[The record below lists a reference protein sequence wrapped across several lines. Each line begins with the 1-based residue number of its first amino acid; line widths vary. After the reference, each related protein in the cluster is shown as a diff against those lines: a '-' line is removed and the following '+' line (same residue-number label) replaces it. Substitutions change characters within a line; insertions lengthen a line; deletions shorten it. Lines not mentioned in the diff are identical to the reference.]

1 MQDYLDGKPLFE
13 VFTVESY
20 LDIMA
25 LLPSTQYQ
33 VILIDK
39 NGRRLADRA
48 VTSLKHDGGKGVELP
63 VNMYVVHE
71 AAPDRDLPDIIRIDC
86 TGLGGHDLGGPD
98 PWHIC
103 IRSDRHGQNIYG
115 PSLATTEVVLHHPM
129 RRPRHIVALGLTKAM
144 HEFLTLHYFAIDS
157 AAGWDEL
164 LERRLPAATWMK
176 ADARRLMATE
186 MFEQSHIAP
195 SHRRL
200 PHLSWTTSFSL
211 LLDLLIGAGK
221 TRYLN
226 TRPHARTHRD
236 VFVRGFSAGSYSGIC
251 LLHLLWQFPSVDAR
265 GKLGGIACPPELLA
279 TIPIDKGPGLHLFHY
294 DRDLLC
300 CWQPIWDSLQCLSCV
315 CIP

>member
-1 MQDYLDGKPLFE
+1 
-13 VFTVESY
+13 
-20 LDIMA
+20 MA
-25 LLPSTQYQ
+25 
-33 VILIDK
+33 I
-39 NGRRLADRA
+39 
-48 VTSLKHDGGKGVELP
+48 
-63 VNMYVVHE
+63 
-71 AAPDRDLPDIIRIDC
+71 
-86 TGLGGHDLGGPD
+86 
-98 PWHIC
+98 
-103 IRSDRHGQNIYG
+103 
-115 PSLATTEVVLHHPM
+115 
-129 RRPRHIVALGLTKAM
+129 
-144 HEFLTLHYFAIDS
+144 
-157 AAGWDEL
+157 
-164 LERRLPAATWMK
+164 
-176 ADARRLMATE
+176 E

-279 TIPIDKGPGLHLFHY
+279 TIPIDKGPGLHLFHD

-300 CWQPIWDSLQCLSCV
+300 C
-315 CIP
+315 

>member
-1 MQDYLDGKPLFE
+1 M
-13 VFTVESY
+13 
-20 LDIMA
+20 
-25 LLPSTQYQ
+25 
-33 VILIDK
+33 
-39 NGRRLADRA
+39 
-48 VTSLKHDGGKGVELP
+48 
-63 VNMYVVHE
+63 
-71 AAPDRDLPDIIRIDC
+71 
-86 TGLGGHDLGGPD
+86 
-98 PWHIC
+98 
-103 IRSDRHGQNIYG
+103 
-115 PSLATTEVVLHHPM
+115 HHPQ

-164 LERRLPAATWMK
+164 LEKRLPTATLMK
-176 ADARRLMATE
+176 ADGRRLMAIE

-226 TRPHARTHRD
+226 TRPHARSHRD

-279 TIPIDKGPGLHLFHY
+279 TIPIDKGLGLHLFHY

-300 CWQPIWDSLQCLSCV
+300 CWQPSWEALQRLSCV
-315 CIP
+315 CTLVSNEWPDLHDHFGKSEHA